1 MQVAAAK
8 PIERT
13 EQRPRSKLAGK
24 IRNVSVK
31 RDPLKL
37 TAYTAVLLTLGFS
50 AWLNGEAN
58 AHYAGDDHIA
68 QAWVMGLSVPAL
80 VFLMGRIAQLCR
92 ERRAIRLSNAAGI
105 VGVVL
110 LFLSVHHCSTSIQSM
125 TGAPWYLALASAI
138 SIDCGL
144 VVSELAAMVREPPRS
159 KAEKPGLR
167 IKK

>member
-8 PIERT
+8 PVERS
-13 EQRPRSKLAGK
+13 EQRRTLPAR
-24 IRNVSVK
+24 

-37 TAYTAVLLTLGFS
+37 TAYSAVVLTLGFS

-58 AHYAGDDHIA
+58 AVYAGPEHLA
-68 QAWVMGLSVPAL
+68 QAWIMGLSVPAL

-92 ERRAIRLSNAAGI
+92 ERRATRISHAAGI

-110 LFLSVHHCSTSIQSM
+110 LFLSVHHCSTSIQAM

-144 VVSELAAMVREPPRS
+144 VVSELAAMVREPPRP
-159 KAEKPGLR
+159 KADKPGLR
-167 IKK
+167 IRK